1 MMEINSGACIVGGSR
16 GALGVSPPGDL
27 SQAFDLGKAPR
38 GQEDECLPVQGGGA
52 FGLFI
57 V

>member
-1 MMEINSGACIVGGSR
+1 MKINSGACIVGGSR

-27 SQAFDLGKAPR
+27 TQAFDLGKAPR